1 MNISS
6 IYSKIDNLQTPIVIQ
21 SFIASSN
28 IFVKPIQTSS
38 SLNKLS
44 ITKQLLTIDII
55 HPISHSYIPFV
66 KSFFMKKKSFVSNI
80 VKPIQTN
87 SNIQQYPIY
96 DNYSS
101 STPPMPP
108 MQSIIFKPIMIQL
121 FIALSNIFV
130 KPIQTSSPSTSKLSI
145 TKQLL
150 TIDIVHLISHSYIPF
165 LKSFLTKKNSFVSNI
180 VKPIQTNS
188 NDFNIQCTI

>member
-1 MNISS
+1 MFDFERAIFFFYLKEYLRSNKCYRGNFLASSSCFNRVLNISS

-66 KSFFMKKKSFVSNI
+66 KSFLTKKNSFVSNI

-101 STPPMPP
+101 STPPMPT
-108 MQSIIFKPIMIQL
+108 M
-121 FIALSNIFV
+121 
-130 KPIQTSSPSTSKLSI
+130 
-145 TKQLL
+145 
-150 TIDIVHLISHSYIPF
+150 
-165 LKSFLTKKNSFVSNI
+165 
-180 VKPIQTNS
+180 
-188 NDFNIQCTI
+188 